1 MSQEFESRC
10 TITRDDKTK
19 TTTLQLSGDDQ
30 FIEQF
35 LPKLI
40 KEFNLM
46 SNDSRTLQSYS
57 DQTGYISKQMKSFDE
72 NTVPDYF
79 KTGIKENEDG
89 TKRYK
94 CRYECQNCGNKAN
107 RYIKKGT
114 KTIKC
119 HECDYIMHPESVG
132 LEAIDQDDYQNFYTA
147 GKATP
152 FIKRGGY

>member
-10 TITRDDKTK
+10 IITKDDKAK
-19 TTTLQLSGDDQ
+19 TTTLQLSGDDR
-30 FIEQF
+30 FIEEF

-40 KEFNLM
+40 KEFNLV

-57 DQTGYISKQMKSFDE
+57 DRMGYISKEMKSSD
-72 NTVPDYF
+72 NVPEYF

-94 CRYECQNCGNKAN
+94 CRYECPNCGNRAN

-114 KTIKC
+114 TTITC
-119 HECDYIMHPESVG
+119 HQCDYTMNPESVG